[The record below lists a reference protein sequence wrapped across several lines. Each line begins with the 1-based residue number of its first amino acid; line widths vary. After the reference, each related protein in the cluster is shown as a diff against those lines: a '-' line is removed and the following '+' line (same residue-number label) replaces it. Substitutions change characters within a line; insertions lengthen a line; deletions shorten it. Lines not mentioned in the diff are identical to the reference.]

1 MSKGLSTGLAV
12 VGVLLIIV
20 GLVNH
25 YVLKTNIVPHTS
37 IGLGVLG
44 VIVGGIGVFG
54 LMSSGKAA

>member
-12 VGVLLIIV
+12 IGVLIIV
-20 GLVNH
+20 FGLVNH
-25 YVLKTNIVPHTS
+25 YVLKMNFVPHTS
-37 IGLGVLG
+37 IVLGVLG

>member
-12 VGVLLIIV
+12 VGVLLIIL

-25 YVLKTNIVPHTS
+25 YVIKSNVVPHMS

-54 LMSSGKAA
+54 FLSPAKAS